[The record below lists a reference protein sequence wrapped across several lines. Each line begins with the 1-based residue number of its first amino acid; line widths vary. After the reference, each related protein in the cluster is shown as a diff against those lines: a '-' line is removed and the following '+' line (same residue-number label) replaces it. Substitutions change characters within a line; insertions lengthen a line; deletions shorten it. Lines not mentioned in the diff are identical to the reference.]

1 MSSAAPPPSYPATGG
16 RRGHRWGPGVIAV
29 IITVVV
35 LIAAGLTALFVFPR
49 KHSTPPSPEVSVPM
63 PQPTPGSMGQGP
75 RAPTAPALV
84 STAAISLDD
93 VSITPA
99 PGWVLVDQEGKRG
112 VILGKDKK
120 KFMEV
125 IVVQSDATDVAQVLP
140 GWIRKSKSKLSLTSV
155 EVEKVSKPEQL
166 NSPHFQQKQSARFSG
181 DLATQQGTLT
191 VYGVLVVLLNT
202 STGEEA
208 LIDLF
213 TPGTDL
219 RDAAWPDAENMI
231 SSML

>member
-1 MSSAAPPPSYPATGG
+1 MIAA
-16 RRGHRWGPGVIAV
+16 

-35 LIAAGLTALFVFPR
+35 LIAAALTALFVFPP
-49 KHSTPPSPEVSVPM
+49 KHSTPPSPEVNVPT
-63 PQPTPGSMGQGP
+63 PKATPGSMGR
-75 RAPTAPALV
+75 RAPTAPTLV

-125 IVVQSDATDVAQVLP
+125 IVVQSDANDVAQVLP

-155 EVEKVSKPEQL
+155 EVETASKPEQL
-166 NSPHFQQKQSARFSG
+166 NSPHFQQKQSVRFSG
-181 DLATQQGTLT
+181 DLSTQQGTLT
-191 VYGVLVVLLNT
+191 VYGVLVVLLNP